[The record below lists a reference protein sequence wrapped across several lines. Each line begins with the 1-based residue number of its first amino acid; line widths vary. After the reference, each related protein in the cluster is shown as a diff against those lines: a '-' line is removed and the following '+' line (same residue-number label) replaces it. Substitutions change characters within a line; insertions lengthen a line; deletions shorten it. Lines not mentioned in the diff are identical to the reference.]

1 MKNDIAEILAGQ
13 FSDYIKENGI
23 VSAAEVSA
31 LMRKLFDKI
40 HENMIIDA
48 EISQIASPNIV
59 AEVIDEKTG
68 LLFRRYLEIEYN
80 ENSNGLMISGEN
92 IKGEKSEIVFLSE
105 TAVSRISELK
115 GSGTNNP
122 PCSDHD

>member
-31 LMRKLFDKI
+31 LMRKLFYKI
-40 HENMIIDA
+40 YENMIIDA
-48 EISQIASPNIV
+48 EINQITSPNIV

-68 LLFRRYLEIEYN
+68 LLFRRYLEIEYS

-115 GSGTNNP
+115 GSGSDNP
-122 PCSDHD
+122 HCSE

>member
-48 EISQIASPNIV
+48 EINQITSPNIV

-80 ENSNGLMISGEN
+80 ENSNGLMI
-92 IKGEKSEIVFLSE
+92 
-105 TAVSRISELK
+105 
-115 GSGTNNP
+115 
-122 PCSDHD
+122 

>member
-23 VSAAEVSA
+23 VSAAEVSV

-48 EISQIASPNIV
+48 EISQITSPNIV

-105 TAVSRISELK
+105 TAVSRMSELK
-115 GSGTNNP
+115 GSGSDNP
-122 PCSDHD
+122 HCSE

>member
-48 EISQIASPNIV
+48 EINQITSPNIV

-105 TAVSRISELK
+105 TAVSRMSELK
-115 GSGTNNP
+115 GSGSDNP
-122 PCSDHD
+122 HCSE

>member
-48 EISQIASPNIV
+48 EISQITSPNIV
-59 AEVIDEKTG
+59 AEVIDEYVTSTYK
-68 LLFRRYLEIEYN
+68 
-80 ENSNGLMISGEN
+80 
-92 IKGEKSEIVFLSE
+92 V
-105 TAVSRISELK
+105 
-115 GSGTNNP
+115 
-122 PCSDHD
+122 

>member
-48 EISQIASPNIV
+48 EISQIISPNIV

-115 GSGTNNP
+115 GSGSDSP
-122 PCSDHD
+122 HCSE

>member
-1 MKNDIAEILAGQ
+1 MKNDVTEILAGQ
-13 FSDYIKENGI
+13 FSEYIKENNI
-23 VSAAEVSA
+23 TSAAEISA

-40 HENMIIDA
+40 HESMTANA
-48 EISQIASPNIV
+48 EINQITAPNIV

>member
-68 LLFRRYLEIEYN
+68 LLFA
-80 ENSNGLMISGEN
+80 
-92 IKGEKSEIVFLSE
+92 LS
-105 TAVSRISELK
+105 ALGPQRA
-115 GSGTNNP
+115 P
-122 PCSDHD
+122 AQ

>member
-105 TAVSRISELK
+105 TAVSRMSELK
-115 GSGTNNP
+115 GSGSDNP
-122 PCSDHD
+122 HCSE

>member
-48 EISQIASPNIV
+48 EISQIISPNIV

-80 ENSNGLMISGEN
+80 ENYNGLMISGEN

-115 GSGTNNP
+115 GSGSDNP
-122 PCSDHD
+122 HCSE

>member
-23 VSAAEVSA
+23 VSVAEVSV

-48 EISQIASPNIV
+48 EISQITSPNIV

-115 GSGTNNP
+115 GSGSDNP
-122 PCSDHD
+122 HCSE

>member
-68 LLFRRYLEIEYN
+68 LLFRRYLEIFVQKN
-80 ENSNGLMISGEN
+80 
-92 IKGEKSEIVFLSE
+92 KS
-105 TAVSRISELK
+105 
-115 GSGTNNP
+115 
-122 PCSDHD
+122 

>member
-1 MKNDIAEILAGQ
+1 MKNDIVEILAGQ

-23 VSAAEVSA
+23 TSAVEVSA
-31 LMRKLFDKI
+31 LMRNLFDKI
-40 HENMIIDA
+40 HENMIVDV
-48 EISQIASPNIV
+48 EISQITSPNIV

-68 LLFRRYLEIEYN
+68 LLFRRYLEIEYS
-80 ENSNGLMISGEN
+80 ENSNGLIISGEN

-115 GSGTNNP
+115 GSGSDNP
-122 PCSDHD
+122 HCS

>member
-23 VSAAEVSA
+23 VSAAEVSV

-48 EISQIASPNIV
+48 EISQIISPNIV

-115 GSGTNNP
+115 GSGSDNP
-122 PCSDHD
+122 HCSE

>member
-40 HENMIIDA
+40 HEKMIIDA
-48 EISQIASPNIV
+48 EINQITSPNIV

-115 GSGTNNP
+115 GSGSDNP
-122 PCSDHD
+122 HCSE

>member
-48 EISQIASPNIV
+48 EINQITSPNIV

-115 GSGTNNP
+115 GSGSDSP
-122 PCSDHD
+122 HCSE

>member
-40 HENMIIDA
+40 HENMIIDT
-48 EISQIASPNIV
+48 ETSQITSPNMV
-59 AEVIDEKTG
+59 AEVSDEKTG

-115 GSGTNNP
+115 GSGSDNP
-122 PCSDHD
+122 HCSE

>member
-48 EISQIASPNIV
+48 EISQIISPNIV

-105 TAVSRISELK
+105 TAVSRMSELK
-115 GSGTNNP
+115 GSGSDNP
-122 PCSDHD
+122 HCSE

>member
-40 HENMIIDA
+40 HESMINDA
-48 EISQIASPNIV
+48 EISQITSPNIV

-115 GSGTNNP
+115 GNGSDNP
-122 PCSDHD
+122 HCSE

>member
-48 EISQIASPNIV
+48 EISQITSPNIV

-68 LLFRRYLEIEYN
+68 LLFRRYLEIEYS

-115 GSGTNNP
+115 GSGSDNP
-122 PCSDHD
+122 HCSE

>member
-23 VSAAEVSA
+23 VSAAEVSV

-48 EISQIASPNIV
+48 EISQITSPNIV

-68 LLFRRYLEIEYN
+68 LLFRRYLEIEYS

-115 GSGTNNP
+115 GSGSDSP
-122 PCSDHD
+122 HCSE

>member
-31 LMRKLFDKI
+31 LMRKLFVKI

-48 EISQIASPNIV
+48 EISQIISPNIV

-115 GSGTNNP
+115 GSGSDNP
-122 PCSDHD
+122 HCSE

>member
-1 MKNDIAEILAGQ
+1 MKNDAAEILAEQ
-13 FSDYIKENGI
+13 FSDYIKKNGI
-23 VSAAEVSA
+23 TSAAEVSA

-40 HENMIIDA
+40 HESIIIDA
-48 EISQIASPNIV
+48 EISQITSPNIV

-68 LLFRRYLEIEYN
+68 LLFRRYLEIEYS

-115 GSGTNNP
+115 GSGLDNP
-122 PCSDHD
+122 HCSE

>member
-13 FSDYIKENGI
+13 FSYYIKENGI

-48 EISQIASPNIV
+48 EISQIISPNIV

-115 GSGTNNP
+115 GSGSDNP
-122 PCSDHD
+122 HCSE

>member
-40 HENMIIDA
+40 HGNTIINA
-48 EISQIASPNIV
+48 EISQITSPNIV

-115 GSGTNNP
+115 GSGSDNP
-122 PCSDHD
+122 HCSE

>member
-48 EISQIASPNIV
+48 EINQITSPNIV

-105 TAVSRISELK
+105 TAVSRTSELK
-115 GSGTNNP
+115 GSGSDNP
-122 PCSDHD
+122 HCSE